1 MLRFSILLIKW
12 EALDERNVRMRKCFV
27 LISIILIVLIIN
39 ACAPASA
46 DPALVRDTSNEL
58 MCTCS
63 CEIVLSNCDCPTA
76 TELTALI
83 EKKLSQGQSKEQIIQ
98 YFVEQYGEQV
108 LAAPTNP

>member
-1 MLRFSILLIKW
+1 MNIC
-12 EALDERNVRMRKCFV
+12 MRKYLV

-46 DPALVRDTSNEL
+46 DPALVRDTSREL
-58 MCTCS
+58 MCTCGD
-63 CEIVLSNCDCPTA
+63 CELVLSNCDCPRA
-76 TELTALI
+76 NELTALI

-98 YFVEQYGEQV
+98 YFVVQYGNQV